1 MLLWFSDLQ
10 FVLSGFA
17 HDHMDVG
24 GRVTHGAVTE
34 HLASHFGKSFSNH
47 SYRYDFSNDL
57 PLDRSPGAEKHMDV
71 RERPLD
77 RSPGVAEHMDVRER
91 PNCFASYST
100 NSGSLVKYAG

>member
-1 MLLWFSDLQ
+1 MNNINSIQGFAGYYCGFLKLQ

-57 PLDRSPGAEKHMDV
+57 P
-71 RERPLD
+71 
-77 RSPGVAEHMDVRER
+77 
-91 PNCFASYST
+91 NFFASYSAT
-100 NSGSLVKYAG
+100 SGSLVNYAG